1 RFMRAVIQRVSSASV
16 TVDGTVV
23 SRINNGLCILVGDT
37 DTEMDYMQVVLF
49 ITKKIMGLKVFQGTQ
64 SGKQWDANIKDING
78 DVLCVS
84 QFTLYAKTSK
94 GNKPDF
100 HLGNSVKLVRDM
112 YNRFLEKMRA
122 AYDPE
127 KIKDG
132 VFGAMMKV
140 DIVNEGPVTIILD
153 TDNK

>member
-1 RFMRAVIQRVSSASV
+1 MRAVIQRVSSASV

-23 SRINNGLCILVGDT
+23 SRINNGLCILVGLKVGDT
-37 DTEMDYMQVVLF
+37 DTEMDY

-100 HLGNSVKLVRDM
+100 HL
-112 YNRFLEKMRA
+112 
-122 AYDPE
+122 
-127 KIKDG
+127 
-132 VFGAMMKV
+132 AMKNTESGYV
-140 DIVNEGPVTIILD
+140 
-153 TDNK
+153 